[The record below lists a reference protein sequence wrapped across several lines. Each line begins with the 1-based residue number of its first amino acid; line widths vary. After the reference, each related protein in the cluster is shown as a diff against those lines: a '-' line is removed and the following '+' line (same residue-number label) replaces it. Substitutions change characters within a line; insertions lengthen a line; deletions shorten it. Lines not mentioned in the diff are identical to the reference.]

1 MLNGVIY
8 HNCLGQSAGFIPK
21 PPGVFHLNFQVS
33 CAQELRVLYCV
44 TYLVVYTKLDRVD
57 HIFHGGHSHKS
68 TGLARSNNSIPR
80 SFDLFLKGFVIFR
93 FKNDST

>member
-8 HNCLGQSAGFIPK
+8 HNFLGQSAGFILK

-33 CAQELRVLYCV
+33 CAQKLRVLYCV
-44 TYLVVYTKLDRVD
+44 TYLVVYTELDRVD

-80 SFDLFLKGFVIFR
+80 SFNLFLKGFVIFR